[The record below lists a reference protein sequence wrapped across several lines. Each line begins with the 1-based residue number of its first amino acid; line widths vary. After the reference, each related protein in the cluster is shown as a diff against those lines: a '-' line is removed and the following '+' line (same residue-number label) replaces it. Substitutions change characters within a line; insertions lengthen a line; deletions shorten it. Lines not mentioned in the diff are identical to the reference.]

1 MKMKYWKNDFQTMTY
16 KIYAS
21 ILLLD
26 LITLSNCNKFLA
38 ILSFYS
44 YLVADGKKNVELGTG
59 PWTIL

>member
-1 MKMKYWKNDFQTMTY
+1 MTY

-21 ILLLD
+21 IFLLLD

-44 YLVADGKKNVELGTG
+44 YLASDGNKNVETGTG
-59 PWTIL
+59 PWTTRPVVFFDSH

>member
-1 MKMKYWKNDFQTMTY
+1 MTY